1 MITTVASKVMWVGR
15 ATVFLV
21 GLAVILA
28 LVLALIGPEREAHA
42 THLDPEIEVTT
53 TADELNS
60 DGDCSLRE
68 AIESANLGG
77 AVDACTAPDPED
89 NRSRVTLPDGTY
101 VLDNPDSGFLVV
113 TERVYL
119 QGEGP
124 GNTIIDGANG
134 ACLHVKNAS
143 GSLFS
148 TTVRE
153 LTIRNCGGSSAI
165 DVDQGARLT
174 LLESVVTE
182 NSAFTG
188 GGIFNSGSTTVS
200 DSTISANDGG
210 ARGGGIANSPAGD
223 LMVYGSTI
231 MDNAATAGG
240 GGINNS
246 GQLVVTNSTIT
257 GNEGR
262 LRGGGIINTGTA
274 LINNSTIT
282 NNAANTRQ
290 DSSSVTYNGGGI
302 KNYSP
307 GAVALSNT
315 ILAGNT
321 DFFSGTT
328 ATHLAGPDCSGTLT
342 SNRNNIIGNN
352 LGCVVD
358 DPNSDGTP
366 FDQVGTPS
374 NPIDPLLEPLAANI
388 GRTWTHA
395 LRPGSPAIDRG
406 SSLTPGSGSFAC
418 EPIDQRFAPR
428 PADGN
433 GDGTAVCDIGA
444 FELQP
449 PPQMS
454 ISNARVTEG
463 NSGTKN
469 INFTVSLSA
478 PSVQTVSV
486 FFATANGT
494 ASTPSD
500 YTAVSGTKTFTPGQ
514 LADQT
519 ISVAVKGDTRREP
532 NETFRVSLSSPTNT
546 TIADGVGVGTIVNN
560 D

>member
-1 MITTVASKVMWVGR
+1 MRRIVLLVTVALVM
-15 ATVFLV
+15 
-21 GLAVILA
+21 AVMMLP
-28 LVLALIGPEREAHA
+28 LIGPEREAHA
-42 THLDPEIEVTT
+42 THLDPEIDVTT

-68 AIESANLGG
+68 AIESAKLVE
-77 AVDACTAPDPED
+77 AVDACTTPDSGD
-89 NRSRVTLPDGTY
+89 NRSLVILRDDTY
-101 VLDNPDSGFLVV
+101 VLDNRDFGSLVV

-119 QGEGP
+119 RGEGA
-124 GNTIIDGANG
+124 GNTIIDGANRSMS
-134 ACLHVKNAS
+134 ALLVKNVS
-143 GSLFS
+143 DSLFS
-148 TTVRE
+148 TTVRG
-153 LTIRNCGGSSAI
+153 LTIRNFGSTAI
-165 DVDQGARLT
+165 FVDQGAELT
-174 LLESVVTE
+174 LLDTVVTE
-182 NSAFTG
+182 NSALTG
-188 GGIFNSGSTTVS
+188 GGIFNSGFTTVS
-200 DSTISANDGG
+200 RSTISANDGG
-210 ARGGGIANSPAGD
+210 ARGGGIANSPAGV
-223 LMVYGSTI
+223 LRVLGSTI

-246 GQLVVTNSTIT
+246 GQLIVTNSTIT

-262 LRGGGIINTGTA
+262 LRGGGIINGGTA

-290 DSSSVTYNGGGI
+290 EFDATFNGGGI
-302 KNYSP
+302 RNYSP
-307 GAVALSNT
+307 GTVHLSNT

-321 DFFSGTT
+321 DFFSGTS

-366 FDQVGTPS
+366 FDQVGTQS

-449 PPQMS
+449 PPQMR
-454 ISNARVTEG
+454 ISNARVREG

-486 FFATANGT
+486 FFATANST

-500 YTAVSGTKTFTPGQ
+500 YTAVSGTRTFNPGQ
-514 LADQT
+514 TAKT
-519 ISVAVKGDTRREP
+519 ISVAVKGDTRQEP
-532 NETFRVSLSSPTNT
+532 NETFKVNLSSATNA